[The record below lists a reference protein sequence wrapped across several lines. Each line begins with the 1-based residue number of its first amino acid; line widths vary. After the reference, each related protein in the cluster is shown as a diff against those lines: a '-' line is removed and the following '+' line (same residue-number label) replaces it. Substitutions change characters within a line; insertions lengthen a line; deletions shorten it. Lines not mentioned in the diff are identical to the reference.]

1 MTQTTRASDKKMA
14 IKEQQTI
21 KRKIGMTTYEVALHF
36 SEGSKETVHDKL
48 MRIIVR
54 DCMSKKIS

>member
-1 MTQTTRASDKKMA
+1 MQNRKQFSADTPHRIKK
-14 IKEQQTI
+14 TI
-21 KRKIGMTTYEVALHF
+21 GKTTYEVALRF